1 MQVLTEQD
9 LFPTELYI
17 ATTLQTVLGERPA
30 ADEIH
35 QARVLIKALRARLH
49 LYEGCLGQVPGLDEA
64 LRRFNKSLSLRRDYA
79 VAVQTLSEL
88 AQGHEGKKL
97 QAVVDELCAYFSRHG
112 EQEGISRATLEAQVN
127 EILTGIHGIAGFEL
141 SQARVTAYLQDQVLS
156 CCDTG
161 DAALQERRCKALHSW
176 RKKVKMLLYQLQIF
190 RATEGKLA
198 RLGERL
204 DKLGKSLGRVH
215 DSCFLQSLVEQIQ
228 AGGEL
233 QNDPAPLLK
242 LLDKKRAR
250 QIKKS
255 MKQHRKICLSRM
267 VRLK

>member
-9 LFPTELYI
+9 LFPTELHI
-17 ATTLQTVLGERPA
+17 ATTLQAVFSETSG

-35 QARVLIKALRARLH
+35 QARLLIKVLRARLH

-88 AQGHEGKKL
+88 AQGHGGKKF
-97 QAVVDELCAYFSRHG
+97 QAVVDELCEYFNRHG
-112 EQEGISRATLEAQVN
+112 EQEGIPRATLEAQVN
-127 EILTGIHGIAGFEL
+127 EILAGIHGIAGFEL
-141 SQARVTAYLQDQVLS
+141 SPARLTAYLQDQLLD

-161 DAALQERRCKALHSW
+161 DAALQDGRCKALHNW
-176 RKKVKMLLYQLQIF
+176 RKNVKMLLYQLQIF
-190 RATEGKLA
+190 GVTGGKLA
-198 RLGERL
+198 RLIARL
-204 DKLGKSLGRVH
+204 DKLGKGLGRVH
-215 DSCFLQSLVEQIQ
+215 DYCFLQDIVVQIQ

-233 QNDPAPLLK
+233 HIDPAPLLK

-255 MKQHRKICLSRM
+255 VKQHRKICLSGM